1 MFVLI
6 TSGLSLVIQRTKPFH
21 KIHSNCALVTI
32 PDSLKNSPGLVSDKK
47 NKTSSNKGKHNSN
60 YTNIMLKKKNPK
72 TQTQTYIDLS
82 QGLQKYP
89 FKRQLSVLCEFQL
102 TNRNLMDATE

>member
-60 YTNIMLKKKNPK
+60 YTNIMLKKKPK

-89 FKRQLSVLCEFQL
+89 FKRQLSVLCEFQH
-102 TNRNLMDATE
+102 LMDATE

>member
-1 MFVLI
+1 
-6 TSGLSLVIQRTKPFH
+6 
-21 KIHSNCALVTI
+21 
-32 PDSLKNSPGLVSDKK
+32 
-47 NKTSSNKGKHNSN
+47 
-60 YTNIMLKKKNPK
+60 MLKKKNPK